1 MYRFNIA
8 RYGTDKEIEQ
18 FEAWMRCY
26 GKSKGVKDSGGRMMW
41 YFEDQVRHLDCCF
54 GGRFFF

>member
-41 YFEDQVRHLDCCF
+41 YFEDQVRHRIAAF
-54 GGRFFF
+54 